1 MKYLYVFIIV
11 LCWSINPFLKKII
24 TKNIQP
30 IEYNIYSNTLIF
42 MYLIMFSLY
51 QNKYNMSDITINI
64 ANKLSKNQIGIMM
77 VVSILTLVPS
87 YLMIVLN
94 KKYSVS
100 GITAVVQSLNIIATT
115 IIGVVYMG
123 EPISMTKIGGILM
136 TSLGIYLLQ

>member
-24 TKNIQP
+24 TKNVQP
-30 IEYNIYSNTLIF
+30 IEYNIYSNTLVF

-87 YLMIVLN
+87 YLMVVLN

-100 GITAVVQSLNIIATT
+100 GITAVVQSLSIIATT

-123 EPISMTKIGGILM
+123 DPINMTKIGGILM

>member
-30 IEYNIYSNTLIF
+30 IEYNIYSNTLVF

-87 YLMIVLN
+87 YLMVVLN

-100 GITAVVQSLNIIATT
+100 GITAVVQSLSIIATT
-115 IIGVVYMG
+115 MIEVVYMG
-123 EPISMTKIGGILM
+123 ESVSMTKIGGILM

>member
-11 LCWSINPFLKKII
+11 LCWSINPFLKKIV
-24 TKNIQP
+24 TNHIQP
-30 IEYNIYSNTLIF
+30 IEYNIYSNTLSFI
-42 MYLIMFSLY
+42 YLIMFSLY

-87 YLMIVLN
+87 YLMVVLN

-100 GITAVVQSLNIIATT
+100 GITAVVQSLNIIVTT

-123 EPISMTKIGGILM
+123 DPINMTKIGGILM

>member
-24 TKNIQP
+24 TKNVQP
-30 IEYNIYSNTLIF
+30 IEYNIYSNTLVF

-87 YLMIVLN
+87 YLMVVLN

-100 GITAVVQSLNIIATT
+100 GITAVVQSLSIIATT

-123 EPISMTKIGGILM
+123 EPINKTKIGGILM

>member
-30 IEYNIYSNTLIF
+30 IEYNIYSNTLVF

-87 YLMIVLN
+87 YLMVVLN

-100 GITAVVQSLNIIATT
+100 GITAVVQSLSIIATT

>member
-30 IEYNIYSNTLIF
+30 IEYNIYSNTLSFI
-42 MYLIMFSLY
+42 YLIMFSLY
-51 QNKYNMSDITINI
+51 QNKYNMSGITINI
-64 ANKLSKNQIGIMM
+64 ANKLSKNHIGIMM
-77 VVSILTLVPS
+77 IVSILTLVPS

-94 KKYSVS
+94 QKYSVS
-100 GITAVVQSLNIIATT
+100 GITAVVQSLNIIVTT

-123 EPISMTKIGGILM
+123 DPINMTKIGGILM

>member
-30 IEYNIYSNTLIF
+30 IEYNIYSNTLVF

-77 VVSILTLVPS
+77 VVSILTLVSS
-87 YLMIVLN
+87 YLMVVLN

-100 GITAVVQSLNIIATT
+100 GITAVVQSLSIISTT
-115 IIGVVYMG
+115 MIEVVYMG
-123 EPISMTKIGGILM
+123 ESVSMTKIGGILM

>member
-30 IEYNIYSNTLIF
+30 IEYNIYSNTLSFI
-42 MYLIMFSLY
+42 YLIMFSLY
-51 QNKYNMSDITINI
+51 QNKYNMSGITINI
-64 ANKLSKNQIGIMM
+64 ANKLSNNHIGIMM
-77 VVSILTLVPS
+77 IVSILTLVPS
-87 YLMIVLN
+87 YLMVVLN

-100 GITAVVQSLNIIATT
+100 GITAVVQSLNIIVTT

-123 EPISMTKIGGILM
+123 DPINMTKIGGILM

>member
-42 MYLIMFSLY
+42 MNLIMFSLY

-77 VVSILTLVPS
+77 VVSILTIVPS
-87 YLMIVLN
+87 YLMVVLN

-115 IIGVVYMG
+115 IIAVVYMG

>member
-30 IEYNIYSNTLIF
+30 IEYNIYSNTLVF

-51 QNKYNMSDITINI
+51 QNKYNMSDITVNI

-87 YLMIVLN
+87 YLMVVLN

-100 GITAVVQSLNIIATT
+100 GITAVVQSLNILATT

>member
-30 IEYNIYSNTLIF
+30 IEYNIYSNTLVF

-64 ANKLSKNQIGIMM
+64 ANKLSKTQIGIMM

-87 YLMIVLN
+87 YLMVVLN

-115 IIGVVYMG
+115 MIEVVYMG
-123 EPISMTKIGGILM
+123 ESVSMTKIGGILM